1 MENIEN
7 KSIYE
12 VLKERDLIKQIAFE
26 DEFIELSKNKKTF
39 VYLGIDPTADSIHIG
54 HFIPLMMMS
63 YFQKCGHTPVILV
76 GGGTAL
82 IGDPS
87 GKTDMR
93 KMLTKE
99 DIQNNVNSIKK
110 QIEKFVSFEGDNA
123 AIIVNNADW
132 ILDLNYMDFI
142 RTYGVHF
149 NINRMLAA
157 ECFKQRMEKGLTF
170 FELNYMLMQ
179 SYDFLH
185 LFETK
190 NCQVEIG
197 GDDQWSNMLAG
208 VDLIRKIH
216 KKGSFCLTCPLLLN
230 ADGVK
235 MGKTVNG
242 ALWLDSKKTSPYE
255 FYQYWRNIR
264 DSEVYDVL
272 RMLTYIP
279 MDEVKRLSS
288 LEGEKINEAK
298 KIAAFE
304 ITKLI
309 HGEEEALKAKES
321 AEALF
326 EKDKNSANM
335 PTFDASSLF
344 ANNDNI
350 TLIDILVES
359 KTVSSKSQ
367 ARTLIEQGGI
377 SINDEKITDT
387 KYILKKSEFED
398 NFFIL
403 KKGKKTFIKLHSKFK
418 EVATLLLLY
427 YCYSCIIML

>member
-1 MENIEN
+1 MDKKFENL
-7 KSIYE
+7 SIYE
-12 VLKERDLIKQIAFE
+12 VLKERDLIKQITYE
-26 DEFIELSKNKKTF
+26 DEFKEMIAKEKTC

-63 YFQKCGHTPVILV
+63 YFQKCGHTPIILV
-76 GGGTAL
+76 GGGTAF

-99 DIQNNVNSIKK
+99 EISKNVDNIIK
-110 QIEKFVSFEGDNA
+110 QISKFISFEGENA
-123 AIIVNNADW
+123 AIIVNNGDW
-132 ILDLNYMDFI
+132 ILDLNYMEFI

-149 NINRMLAA
+149 NVNRMLDA

-190 NCQVEIG
+190 GCKIEIG

-216 KKGSFCLTCPLLLN
+216 KNGSFCVTCPLLLN
-230 ADGVK
+230 AEGKK
-235 MGKTVNG
+235 MGKTVSG
-242 ALWLDSKKTSPYE
+242 ALWLDEKKTSPYE
-255 FYQYWRNIR
+255 FYQYWRNIQ
-264 DSEVYDVL
+264 DNEVRDVL

-279 MDEVKRLSS
+279 MDEVNRLSS
-288 LEGEKINEAK
+288 PKDEKINEAK
-298 KIAAFE
+298 KIAAYE

-309 HGEEEALKAKES
+309 HGEEAAKQAKNTSE
-321 AEALF
+321 ELF
-326 EKDKNSANM
+326 ENSKSSDNM
-335 PTFDASSLF
+335 PTIAISKNLF
-344 ANNDNI
+344 IDNEI
-350 TLIDILVES
+350 LIVDLIIH
-359 KTVSSKSQ
+359 TNIAPSKSQ

-377 SINDEKITDT
+377 SVDDEKVTNTNT
-387 KYILKKSEFED
+387 KINILQFEKGYIV
-398 NFFIL
+398 I
-403 KKGKKTFIKLHSKFK
+403 KKGKKVFIKVIL
-418 EVATLLLLY
+418 EN
-427 YCYSCIIML
+427 

>member
-279 MDEVKRLSS
+279 MDEVKKLSS

-309 HGEEEALKAKES
+309 HGEEEALKSKES

-403 KKGKKTFIKLHSKFK
+403 KKGKKTFIKITF
-418 EVATLLLLY
+418 
-427 YCYSCIIML
+427 

>member
-1 MENIEN
+1 MDNIEN

-264 DSEVYDVL
+264 DNEVYDVL
-272 RMLTYIP
+272 RMLTYLP

-326 EKDKNSANM
+326 EKDKDSANM

-344 ANNDNI
+344 TNNDNI

-403 KKGKKTFIKLHSKFK
+403 KKGKKTFIK
-418 EVATLLLLY
+418 
-427 YCYSCIIML
+427 IIF

>member
-1 MENIEN
+1 MDTNNLTN
-7 KSIYE
+7 KSIYD

-26 DEFIELSKNKKTF
+26 DEFIQLAKTKKTF

-99 DIQNNVNSIKK
+99 DISNNVESIKK
-110 QIEKFVSFEGDNA
+110 QVAKFVSFEGENA

-142 RTYGVHF
+142 RTYGIHF
-149 NINRMLAA
+149 NVNRMLSA

-185 LFETK
+185 LFETQK
-190 NCQVEIG
+190 CQVEIG

-230 ADGVK
+230 ADGIK

-242 ALWLDSKKTSPYE
+242 ALWLDPKKTSPYE

-264 DSEVYDVL
+264 DNEVYDVL
-272 RMLTYIP
+272 RMLTYLP

-309 HGEEEALKAKES
+309 HGEEEAIKAKES

-326 EKDKNSANM
+326 ENQKNSNNM
-335 PTFDASSLF
+335 PEFNISNELLS
-344 ANNDNI
+344 NNEI
-350 TLIDILVES
+350 SIIDILINS
-359 KTVSSKSQ
+359 KLAPSKGQ
-367 ARTLIEQGGI
+367 ARILIEQGGI

-387 KYILKKSEFED
+387 KYIINKNDFD
-398 NFFIL
+398 GYFIL
-403 KKGKKTFIKLHSKFK
+403 KKGKKTFIKIKF
-418 EVATLLLLY
+418 
-427 YCYSCIIML
+427 

>member
-1 MENIEN
+1 MDTNNLTN
-7 KSIYE
+7 KSIYD

-26 DEFIELSKNKKTF
+26 DEFIQLAKTKKTF

-99 DIQNNVNSIKK
+99 DIKNNVESIKK
-110 QIEKFVSFEGDNA
+110 QVAKFVSFEGENA

-142 RTYGVHF
+142 RTYGIHF
-149 NINRMLAA
+149 NVNRMLSA

-185 LFETK
+185 LFETQK
-190 NCQVEIG
+190 CQVEIG

-230 ADGVK
+230 ADGIK

-242 ALWLDSKKTSPYE
+242 ALWLDPKKTSPYE

-264 DSEVYDVL
+264 DNEVYDVL
-272 RMLTYIP
+272 RMLTYLP

-309 HGEEEALKAKES
+309 HGEEEAIKAKES

-326 EKDKNSANM
+326 ENQKNSNNM
-335 PTFDASSLF
+335 PEFNISNELLS
-344 ANNDNI
+344 NNEI
-350 TLIDILVES
+350 PIIDILVNS
-359 KTVSSKSQ
+359 KLAPSKGQ
-367 ARTLIEQGGI
+367 ARILIEQGGI

-387 KYILKKSEFED
+387 KYIINKNDFD
-398 NFFIL
+398 GYFIL
-403 KKGKKTFIKLHSKFK
+403 KKGKKTFIK
-418 EVATLLLLY
+418 
-427 YCYSCIIML
+427 IIF

>member
-1 MENIEN
+1 MQNEDLSNL
-7 KSIYE
+7 SIYD
-12 VLKERDLIKQIAFE
+12 VLKDRDLIKQIPFE
-26 DEFIELSKNKKTF
+26 EEFKEMVKKEKTK

-63 YFQKCGHTPVILV
+63 YFQKCGHTPIILV
-76 GGGTAL
+76 GGGTAF

-99 DIQNNVNSIKK
+99 EISKNVDNIIK
-110 QIEKFVSFEGDNA
+110 QVSKFISFEGDNA
-123 AIIVNNADW
+123 AIIVNNGDW

-149 NINRMLAA
+149 NVNRMLDA

-185 LFETK
+185 LFEEK
-190 NCQVEIG
+190 GCKVQIG

-216 KKGSFCLTCPLLLN
+216 QNGSFCVTCPLLLN
-230 ADGVK
+230 AEGKK

-242 ALWLDSKKTSPYE
+242 ALWLDANKTSPYE
-255 FYQYWRNIR
+255 FYQYWRNIG

-272 RMLTYIP
+272 RMLTYLP
-279 MDEVKRLSS
+279 MEEVRKLAS
-288 LEGEKINEAK
+288 LKDEKINEAK

-309 HGEEEALKAKES
+309 HGEDEAIKARDA

-326 EKDKNSANM
+326 NGNSCSIENM
-335 PTFDASSLF
+335 PTTKIDNKNISIVDAIVVTGI
-344 ANNDNI
+344 AP
-350 TLIDILVES
+350 S
-359 KTVSSKSQ
+359 KGQ
-367 ARTLIEQGGI
+367 ARTLIAQGGI
-377 SINDEKITDT
+377 SLNDNKIEDINYCLTDADFNDG
-387 KYILKKSEFED
+387 YA
-398 NFFIL
+398 IL
-403 KKGKKTFIKLHSKFK
+403 KKGKKVFHKL
-418 EVATLLLLY
+418 EV
-427 YCYSCIIML
+427 

>member
-1 MENIEN
+1 MQNEDLSNL
-7 KSIYE
+7 SIYD
-12 VLKERDLIKQIAFE
+12 VLKDRDLIKQIPFE
-26 DEFIELSKNKKTF
+26 EEFKEMVKKEKTK

-63 YFQKCGHTPVILV
+63 YFQKCGHTPIILV
-76 GGGTAL
+76 GGGTAF

-93 KMLTKE
+93 KMLTREEISK
-99 DIQNNVNSIKK
+99 NVDNIIK
-110 QIEKFVSFEGDNA
+110 QVSKFISFEGDNA
-123 AIIVNNADW
+123 AIIVNNGDW

-149 NINRMLAA
+149 NVNRMLDA

-185 LFETK
+185 LFEEK
-190 NCQVEIG
+190 GCKVQIG

-216 KKGSFCLTCPLLLN
+216 QNGSFCVTCPLLLN
-230 ADGVK
+230 AEGKK

-242 ALWLDSKKTSPYE
+242 ALWLDANKTSPYE
-255 FYQYWRNIR
+255 FYQYWRNIG

-272 RMLTYIP
+272 RMLTYLP
-279 MDEVKRLSS
+279 MEEVRKLAS
-288 LEGEKINEAK
+288 LKDEKINEAK

-309 HGEEEALKAKES
+309 HGEDEATKARDA

-326 EKDKNSANM
+326 NGNGSSENM
-335 PTFDASSLF
+335 PTTKIDNKNISIVDAIVVTGI
-344 ANNDNI
+344 AP
-350 TLIDILVES
+350 S
-359 KTVSSKSQ
+359 KGQ
-367 ARTLIEQGGI
+367 ARTLIAQGGI
-377 SINDEKITDT
+377 SLNDNKIEDINYCLTDT
-387 KYILKKSEFED
+387 DFNEGYA
-398 NFFIL
+398 IL
-403 KKGKKTFIKLHSKFK
+403 KKGKKVFHKL
-418 EVATLLLLY
+418 EV
-427 YCYSCIIML
+427 